1 MSGGEQR
8 PYVNRTGPSAREPLS
23 LSLRADHEKL
33 KEKRKRKRGGRR
45 RRRRNQAAAASSSS
59 QHELA
64 ASFKSSAATATAAI
78 NTHLFRTAL
87 CALVGVGACATVAKK

>member
-87 CALVGVGACATVAKK
+87 CALVGVGACATVAKQ